1 MSQAEREKNQREDK
15 GKEEEEKREGT
26 RSRSSSTSS
35 EDYIIILPDCFD
47 TSRPLGESMYRYVT
61 RGAVQFSFI
70 FLILRYGDVE
80 GVGCH
85 SLPFPIAALLY
96 PSLVTSQQGAP
107 QTQKPPLL
115 TTLLRA
121 PQRGSLVRWRRRR
134 QRLQGQACR
143 APAAPTTCSVRL
155 RRWTMSR

>member
-1 MSQAEREKNQREDK
+1 MVGSEYALPPLSDEGEMSQAEREKNRREDK

-61 RGAVQFSFI
+61 RI
-70 FLILRYGDVE
+70 FLIFPYGDME
-80 GVGCH
+80 GAGCH
-85 SLPFPIAALLY
+85 SPPFPIAALLC

-107 QTQKPPLL
+107 QTQKPHLL
-115 TTLLRA
+115 TTLLRV
-121 PQRGSLVRWRRRR
+121 PQRGS
-134 QRLQGQACR
+134 
-143 APAAPTTCSVRL
+143 
-155 RRWTMSR
+155 

>member
-1 MSQAEREKNQREDK
+1 MVGSEYTLPSLSDEGEISQAERKKHRQEDK
-15 GKEEEEKREGT
+15 GEEEEEKREGT

-61 RGAVQFSFI
+61 CGAVQFSFT
-70 FLILRYGDVE
+70 FLIHPPI
-80 GVGCH
+80 GCH

-96 PSLVTSQQGAP
+96 PSPVTSQQGAP
-107 QTQKPPLL
+107 QTQNPHLL

-121 PQRGSLVRWRRRR
+121 TQRGSLVR
-134 QRLQGQACR
+134 
-143 APAAPTTCSVRL
+143 
-155 RRWTMSR
+155 